1 VALPAGA
8 VNVSTTNFQRLIA
21 LFAESNA
28 DYVVIGG
35 LAATVHGSAFVTY
48 DVDVCYDRAP
58 ANVEKICRTLA
69 TIHPKLRGAPAGLP
83 FRLDP
88 PTVLAG
94 LNFTLDTDIGALDL
108 LGEVSPFG
116 EFSQVAR
123 HAEEAEMFDYR
134 VRVLSLEALIDAKR
148 AAGRQKD
155 LLVIPELEALLEL
168 RKRPPG

>member
-1 VALPAGA
+1 MSA
-8 VNVSTTNFQRLIA
+8 TNFQRLIA

-48 DVDVCYDRAP
+48 DVDVCYDRAL
-58 ANVEKICRTLA
+58 ANVEKLCRALA
-69 TIHPKLRGAPAGLP
+69 AVHPTLRGAPKDIP

-123 HAEEAEMFDYR
+123 RAEEAEMFGYR
-134 VRVLSLEALIDAKR
+134 VRVLSLEALIDVKR
-148 AAGRQKD
+148 AAGRRKD

-168 RKRPPG
+168 RKRSPD